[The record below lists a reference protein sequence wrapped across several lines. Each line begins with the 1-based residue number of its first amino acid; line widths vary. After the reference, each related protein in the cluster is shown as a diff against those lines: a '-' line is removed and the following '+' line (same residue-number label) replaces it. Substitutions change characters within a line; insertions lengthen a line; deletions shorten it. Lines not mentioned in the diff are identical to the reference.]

1 MLDFY
6 TDLNNARKEKD
17 DTYIEQNCIGEE
29 LVEPDEKPVGIV
41 SSLLDEVETPSQIK
55 KKDWDEGSEVDTN
68 DMLEQLKQQL
78 ISEDL
83 AEAEKK

>member
-1 MLDFY
+1 
-6 TDLNNARKEKD
+6 
-17 DTYIEQNCIGEE
+17 
-29 LVEPDEKPVGIV
+29 VEPDEKPVGITTN
-41 SSLLDEVETPSQIK
+41 LLDEVEVPSQIK

-83 AEAEKK
+83 AEAEQK

>member
-1 MLDFY
+1 
-6 TDLNNARKEKD
+6 
-17 DTYIEQNCIGEE
+17 
-29 LVEPDEKPVGIV
+29 
-41 SSLLDEVETPSQIK
+41 VETQSQIK

>member
-1 MLDFY
+1 M
-6 TDLNNARKEKD
+6 
-17 DTYIEQNCIGEE
+17 
-29 LVEPDEKPVGIV
+29 EPDEKPVGITTN
-41 SSLLDEVETPSQIK
+41 LLDEVEAPSQIK

-83 AEAEKK
+83 AEAEQKVNAWISN

>member
-1 MLDFY
+1 
-6 TDLNNARKEKD
+6 
-17 DTYIEQNCIGEE
+17 
-29 LVEPDEKPVGIV
+29 VEPDEKPVGITTI
-41 SSLLDEVETPSQIK
+41 LLDEVEAPSQIK

-83 AEAEKK
+83 AEAEQK